1 MEVKLRKVRN
11 ATQPLDRQGLVQV
24 SVDEI
29 EHLAESLGIGLLAAF
44 LHGVFVGATLPS
56 AWLADLTE
64 IADLARIG

>member
-1 MEVKLRKVRN
+1 
-11 ATQPLDRQGLVQV
+11 V